1 MIKFDLHVISE
12 CNGDRGTLKNRSL
25 ANVAKNRREGMRWTE
40 GMDRGDGQRG
50 VEQWKLVGKG

>member
-40 GMDRGDGQRG
+40 GMDRG
-50 VEQWKLVGKG
+50 E

>member
-12 CNGDRGTLKNRSL
+12 CNGDRGTLNRSL

-40 GMDRGDGQRG
+40 GIDRG
-50 VEQWKLVGKG
+50 E